1 MEVTGRGLER
11 AQRGQGHHAPPSGPK
26 GILMNKL
33 LKGIAHFFPSLSS
46 SSPVDA
52 ENTDAALKDA
62 YHLYPQCVPPGHFY
76 SPIPSPSEI
85 KQDEQRIFQ
94 TPPSLPGIDLNEA
107 EQLRLFHRFKEF
119 YSDMPFK
126 AESTDG
132 LRYYF
137 ENANYG
143 YSDAICLYS
152 MMRHSGPKRIIE
164 IGSGHSSCVMLDT
177 SELFFDSSINFTFVD
192 PNPYLLK
199 SLLKEGDLEKIRL
212 VPARVQDTDP
222 AIFSSLAEN
231 DILFI
236 DSTHVSKV
244 GSDVNHLLFE
254 VLPRLKSGVF
264 VHFHDIFYPFEYPK
278 QWIFELGIYWNEN
291 YLLRAFLQYN
301 TAFSIVFFNT
311 YLEHFYREQ
320 FAESMPL
327 CLKNPGGSLW
337 IRKL

>member
-1 MEVTGRGLER
+1 
-11 AQRGQGHHAPPSGPK
+11 
-26 GILMNKL
+26 MNRL
-33 LKGIAHFFPSLSS
+33 LKGIANIFPSSGSS
-46 SSPVDA
+46 SAPDVESS
-52 ENTDAALKDA
+52 DAALKDA
-62 YHLYPQCVPPGHFY
+62 YHTAPQCVPPGHFY
-76 SPIPSPSEI
+76 SPVPSPSEV
-85 KQDEQRIFQ
+85 KKDEQRIFQ
-94 TPPSLPGIDLNEA
+94 TPTVLPGIDLNEA
-107 EQLRLFHRFKEF
+107 EQLRFFHSFKEF
-119 YSDMPFK
+119 YRDMPFK
-126 AESTDG
+126 PESTAG

-152 MMRHSGPKRIIE
+152 MMRRLRPKRIIE

-177 SELFFDSSINFTFVD
+177 SELFFNNSIKFTFVD
-192 PNPYLLK
+192 PNPYLLT
-199 SLLKEGDLEKIRL
+199 SLLKEGDLERINL

-222 AIFSSLAEN
+222 AIFSSLSEN

-254 VLPRLKSGVF
+254 VLPRLQSGVF
-264 VHFHDIFYPFEYPK
+264 IHFHDVFYPFEYPK
-278 QWIFELGIYWNEN
+278 AWIFELGIYWNEN

-301 TAFSIVFFNT
+301 DAFSIVFFNT

>member
-1 MEVTGRGLER
+1 M
-11 AQRGQGHHAPPSGPK
+11 
-26 GILMNKL
+26 GIRMNRF
-33 LKGIAHFFPSLSS
+33 LKGIANFFPSSS
-46 SSPVDA
+46 SSTPVDE
-52 ENTDAALKDA
+52 ENADAAFNDA
-62 YHLYPQCVPPGHFY
+62 YTVDPQCVPPGHFY
-76 SPIPSPSEI
+76 SPVPSPSEV
-85 KQDEQRIFQ
+85 KADEQRIFQ
-94 TPPSLPGIDLNEA
+94 TPTELPGIDLNEA
-107 EQLRLFHRFKEF
+107 EQLRLFHLFKEF
-119 YSDMPFK
+119 YGEMPFK
-126 AESTDG
+126 AERTDG
-132 LRYYF
+132 LRFYF

-152 MMRHSGPKRIIE
+152 MMRHLRPKRIIE

-177 SELFFDSSINFTFVD
+177 DELFFNNSISFTFID
-192 PNPYLLK
+192 PNPWLLT
-199 SLLKEGDLEKIRL
+199 SLLKKGDTDRINL

-222 AIFSSLAEN
+222 SIFSSLAEN

-254 VLPRLKSGVF
+254 VLPRLQSGVF
-264 VHFHDIFYPFEYPK
+264 VHFHDVFYPFEYPRA
-278 QWIFELGIYWNEN
+278 WIVELGIYWNEN

-301 TAFSIVFFNT
+301 TAFRIVFFNT